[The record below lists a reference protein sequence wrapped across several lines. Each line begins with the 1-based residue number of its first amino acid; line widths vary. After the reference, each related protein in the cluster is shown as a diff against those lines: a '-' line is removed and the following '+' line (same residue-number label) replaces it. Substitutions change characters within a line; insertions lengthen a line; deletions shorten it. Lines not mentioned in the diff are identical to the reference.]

1 MSDTLT
7 RTDDTFARS
16 LRERVDAAAPRI
28 DVDIARVVPAARR
41 VRRRRRAVVAGV
53 CALAVVTGAGTWA
66 AREHGLL
73 RTEPLLPAS
82 VTPYV
87 PDADAPTIDGGW
99 PDAPYWHVRSE
110 SSGTDSTG
118 AASHEVRDS
127 WSGNDRP
134 GVVTVEG
141 SPDDDFSFGPR
152 GWGNLLIDG
161 ERVMIGWD
169 GLYALPTEP
178 AQLEQLL
185 RASVEPDRGAG
196 SAEDKVFD
204 MARSLL
210 VDSPAPPALRDALW
224 TIMTGLPTSTPLGE
238 VTDSLGRTGE
248 GVQRSLQGQ
257 TDRLVYDPVEHR
269 VLESSHELD
278 PGVLEE
284 MEAQGQLEGVILSVS
299 GRTTYLEEG
308 PAEDT
313 PVEPSLEDSGCV
325 AWETC

>member
-1 MSDTLT
+1 MSETLT
-7 RTDDTFARS
+7 RNDDAFARS
-16 LRERVDAAAPRI
+16 LRERVDAVAPEI
-28 DVDIARVVPAARR
+28 DVDTTRVVSAARR
-41 VRRRRRAVVAGV
+41 ARRRRRAAVASA
-53 CALAVVTGAGTWA
+53 CALAVVAGAGAWA
-66 AREHGLL
+66 AQERGLL
-73 RTEPLLPAS
+73 RSEPLLPAN
-82 VTPYV
+82 VAPYV
-87 PDADAPTIDGGW
+87 LDADAPTIDGGW

-134 GVVTVEG
+134 GVVMFEG
-141 SPDDDFSFGPR
+141 SPEDGFSFGPR
-152 GWGNLLIDG
+152 GWGDLLIDG

-196 SAEDKVFD
+196 SDEDKVFD

-238 VTDSLGRTGE
+238 ITDSLGRTGE
-248 GVQRSLQGQ
+248 GVERSLQGQ

-278 PGVLEE
+278 PGVLAE
-284 MEAQGQLEGVILSVS
+284 MEAQGQLEGVILSVT

-308 PAEDT
+308 PAQD
-313 PVEPSLEDSGCV
+313 PPIEPSLEDSGCV